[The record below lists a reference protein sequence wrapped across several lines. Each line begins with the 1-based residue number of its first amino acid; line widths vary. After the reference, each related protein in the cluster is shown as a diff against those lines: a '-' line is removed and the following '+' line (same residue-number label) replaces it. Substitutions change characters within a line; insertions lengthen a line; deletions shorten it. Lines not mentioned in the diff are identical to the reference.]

1 MIVAE
6 QVKFAGGLT
15 SRRVLACSP
24 AINLSKNRLQI
35 AQRGKLRGRGGQAFD
50 LSVMVDLLFA

>member
-15 SRRVLACSP
+15 PRLVPACSL
-24 AINLSKNRLQI
+24 ASNLSMNRLQT

-50 LSVMVDLLFA
+50 

>member
-15 SRRVLACSP
+15 PRLVLACSP

-50 LSVMVDLLFA
+50 